1 MNLLSSDPP
10 SHYVQLHSSHLLS
23 NETCQA
29 QAGPEHTNN
38 LHEEVLQIPMVSTP
52 VTMLSPDKHAP
63 IALWGVSFHW
73 LCEEEKTRPWFIH
86 SSEHY
91 AATA

>member
-23 NETCQA
+23 NGTCQA

-38 LHEEVLQIPMVSTP
+38 LREEVLQIPMVSTP
-52 VTMLSPDKHAP
+52 ITMLSPAKA
-63 IALWGVSFHW
+63 
-73 LCEEEKTRPWFIH
+73 CTH
-86 SSEHY
+86 SLMGCVLPL
-91 AATA
+91 AV